1 MEPAPLPSNTKR
13 NPMKLTYEALM
24 KLKSLNGGWNST
36 VLEKL
41 GVPWPPKK
49 GWIKRIVDSDIPDE
63 DYQFCLIFKDS
74 HLKAKTID
82 RLLK

>member
-1 MEPAPLPSNTKR
+1 
-13 NPMKLTYEALM
+13 MKLTYDAIM

-49 GWIKRIVDSDIPDE
+49 GWIDRIAYSDISDE
-63 DYQFCLIFKDS
+63 DYTCCLIFKDS

-82 RLLK
+82 RLLKERSSSPHH